1 MNCTD
6 VSTLLD
12 PFLDTE
18 LPPPMLLAV
27 ARHAGTCTT
36 CDAAIRE
43 MTELRELVA
52 RGNAAAVDALDFGGV
67 WSAVEAGVDR
77 HDAALA
83 RSRRLRALPMWGT
96 MAAMAAGLLLWMGQ
110 IEPPKA
116 PTPSAARPQQVAR
129 VDRAPSI
136 AHEKSILSSRK
147 VDNHTYIDRLRAE
160 RAVDVRRE
168 PKSGTTIIWVNHT
181 EDAGR

>member
-36 CDAAIRE
+36 CDTAIRE

-52 RGNAAAVDALDFGGV
+52 RGNATAVDGLDFRGV
-67 WSAVEAGVDR
+67 WSAVEAGIDR

-110 IEPPKA
+110 IAPPK
-116 PTPSAARPQQVAR
+116 PQPQSPARQQIAR
-129 VDRAPSI
+129 ADRTM
-136 AHEKSILSSRK
+136 ERDNKSILSNRK

-168 PKSGTTIIWVNHT
+168 PKSGTTVVWVNHT

>member
-52 RGNAAAVDALDFGGV
+52 RGNAAAVDGLDLRSV
-67 WSAVEAGVDR
+67 WSAVEAGIDR
-77 HDAALA
+77 HDASQA

-110 IEPPKA
+110 IEAPKG
-116 PTPSAARPQQVAR
+116 PTPTPGKQIARA
-129 VDRAPSI
+129 DKG
-136 AHEKSILSSRK
+136 KSILSSRK
-147 VDNHTYIDRLRAE
+147 IDNHTYIDRLRAE
-160 RAVDVRRE
+160 RAIDVRRE
-168 PKSGTTIIWVNHT
+168 PKSGTTVVWVNHT